1 MVHSYMQSLPF
12 KNFIPKNKNK
22 IKTLFLKWSLKF
34 NKDKPT
40 Q

>member
-1 MVHSYMQSLPF
+1 MVHGYMQSLPF
-12 KNFIPKNKNK
+12 KNVILKNKNK
-22 IKTLFLKWSLKF
+22 TKTLFLKCSPKI